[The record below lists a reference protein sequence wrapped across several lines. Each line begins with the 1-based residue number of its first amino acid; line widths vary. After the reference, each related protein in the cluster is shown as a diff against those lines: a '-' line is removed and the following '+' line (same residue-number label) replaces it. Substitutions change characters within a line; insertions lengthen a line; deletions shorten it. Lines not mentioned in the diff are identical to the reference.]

1 MSRSAYKV
9 LGPDRRSY
17 HGGSGTWP
25 APGMWLEVKGALEP
39 CSNGLHL
46 CAREH
51 LLSWLGPAIWEAEYE
66 GECIDHDDKLVVRR
80 ARLVRQVEAWNDS
93 TARLFAA
100 DCAERALPIFEAH
113 RPGDARPREAIAAA
127 RAFARAEIPAAAMD
141 AAWAAAMDAAS
152 AAARAASAAAW
163 AAASSAA
170 RAASAAASSAARDA
184 AWAAARA
191 AAWDAARDAAMDAAW
206 AAARDAARAAA
217 RDAARDAAMDA
228 ERAWHTERLFQY
240 LEGEIR

>member
-9 LGPDRRSY
+9 LGPDRRAI

-66 GECIDHDDKLVVRR
+66 SECIDHGDKLVVRR
-80 ARLVRQVEAWNDS
+80 ARLVRQVEAWNDR

-100 DCAERALPIFEAH
+100 DCAERVLPLFESQ
-113 RPGDARPREAIAAA
+113 RPGDTRPREAIAAA
-127 RAFARAEIPAAAMD
+127 RAFARAEITD
-141 AAWAAAMDAAS
+141 
-152 AAARAASAAAW
+152 
-163 AAASSAA
+163 
-170 RAASAAASSAARDA
+170 
-184 AWAAARA
+184 AARA
-191 AAWDAARDAAMDAAW
+191 AAWDAAR
-206 AAARDAARAAA
+206 AAAR
-217 RDAARDAAMDA
+217 
-228 ERAWHTERLFQY
+228 AWQTERLFQH